1 MAMTSLAV
9 AADDWVQATVG
20 DSTEVTLSA
29 VGACGLFAF
38 IGAAEPAANSKF
50 GVLIE
55 RNERVKLPIGASEQ
69 VWLRPSVPMVATTAL
84 VLPHPVAA

>member
-20 DSTEVTLSA
+20 SSTEVTIAALGP
-29 VGACGLFAF
+29 VGLIVFV
-38 IGAAEPAANSKF
+38 GAAEPNANSRF
-50 GVLIE
+50 GYPLARDQGKE
-55 RNERVKLPIGASEQ
+55 FPIGASEQ
-69 VWLRPSVPMVATTAL
+69 VWIRPAVAGVAANAL

>member
-20 DSTEVTLSA
+20 ESTEVTIAALGPVGLIVF
-29 VGACGLFAF
+29 VGAD
-38 IGAAEPAANSKF
+38 EPNANSLF
-50 GVLIE
+50 GLPIA
-55 RNERVKLPIGASEQ
+55 RDQRATLPIGDGEEVWIRPAVPYVAS
-69 VWLRPSVPMVATTAL
+69 TAL